1 MTWQSSLS
9 MRFWQVLLLV
19 LAPVLWLIIHDYVDA
34 REAAVRSVEEQAR
47 QMLRALHIEEKAAE
61 RQVRQLLSTLANAN
75 DMAALETGSC
85 TGLVSRLHQSSE
97 GFANIGVALPDG
109 SMFCNSL
116 GNTQAMNVSDR
127 QWFKDALRQP
137 GLTKGQFLIGRMS
150 KKPAIVFGHAVPGDQ
165 DKPRAIAFASTNIS
179 WFDRLTSSYQLPE
192 HWSSYLL
199 TIDGTVVSHFPDPEQ

>member
-75 DMAALETGSC
+75 DMAALETESC
-85 TGLVSRLHQSSE
+85 TGLVSRLHQSHE
-97 GFANIGVALPDG
+97 GYEVIGVALPNG
-109 SMFCNSL
+109 EVFCNSL
-116 GNTQAMNVSDR
+116 QSSLQINVADR
-127 QWFKDALRQP
+127 QWFNRSLKFP
-137 GLTKGQFLIGRMS
+137 LTP
-150 KKPAIVFGHAVPGDQ
+150 PAIE
-165 DKPRAIAFASTNIS
+165 
-179 WFDRLTSSYQLPE
+179 L
-192 HWSSYLL
+192 
-199 TIDGTVVSHFPDPEQ
+199 